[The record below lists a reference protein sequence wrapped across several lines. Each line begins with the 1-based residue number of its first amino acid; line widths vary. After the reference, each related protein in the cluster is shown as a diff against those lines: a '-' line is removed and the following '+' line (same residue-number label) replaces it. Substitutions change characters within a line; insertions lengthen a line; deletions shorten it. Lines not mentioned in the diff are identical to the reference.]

1 MPQTLEKRVEELEQ
15 KLTDLAAQFA
25 DPRSRTKDWRRTFGL
40 SRGDVGFREMM
51 SLGRAYREGLRH
63 QDNGAGS

>member
-1 MPQTLEKRVEELEQ
+1 MPQTLEKRVDELEQ
-15 KLTDLAAQFA
+15 KLSDLAAQFA
-25 DPRSRTKDWRRTFGL
+25 DARPRTKDWRRTFGL
-40 SRGDVGFREMM
+40 SRSDAGFREML